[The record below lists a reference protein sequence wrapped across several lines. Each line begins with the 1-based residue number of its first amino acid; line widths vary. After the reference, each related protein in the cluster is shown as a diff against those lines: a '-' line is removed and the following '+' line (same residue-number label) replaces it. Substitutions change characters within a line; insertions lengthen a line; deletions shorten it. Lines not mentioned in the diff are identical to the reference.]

1 VGSEY
6 LFIVVQRVKKVWV
19 FLILVL
25 VNWFELFAICFLFR
39 VRLSKNVVDVHL
51 RMRTV
56 KPTLIRNKKERETNK
71 KMHVVYLQLVPHLL
85 SFNTMTDSWTYE
97 ALLSVP

>member
-25 VNWFELFAICFLFR
+25 VNWFELFAICFLCR

-56 KPTLIRNKKERETNK
+56 KPTLIRNKKERETDK
-71 KMHVVYLQLVPHLL
+71 KNARSLFTTGTHLL